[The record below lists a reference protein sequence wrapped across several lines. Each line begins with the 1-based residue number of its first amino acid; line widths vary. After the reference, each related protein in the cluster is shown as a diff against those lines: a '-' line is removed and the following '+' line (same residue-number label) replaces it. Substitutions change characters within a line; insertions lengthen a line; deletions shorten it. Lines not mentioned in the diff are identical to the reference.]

1 MFTCM
6 LMHTHTHLKKSP
18 NSEVIYKLAEMTFH
32 YVGIPQHWSSFT
44 VTMWTNQALQ
54 ASKVMQLTC
63 REAKE
68 EWGSLEN
75 LSRECLAFVSRKTFL
90 VSVVDFLFC
99 CVLWEILLALCGSPG
114 LGLCMKLVMGKESEG
129 SFSAFDLI
137 CILSPFLVRWYLLI
151 HQKWIKKHVT
161 LWNKFPG
168 FFWFFFFFILFYFSC
183 NMLFPKKY

>member
-1 MFTCM
+1 
-6 LMHTHTHLKKSP
+6 
-18 NSEVIYKLAEMTFH
+18 MTFH

-44 VTMWTNQALQ
+44 VTMWTNQAPQ
-54 ASKVMQLTC
+54 ASKVMQPTC
-63 REAKE
+63 REAGGK
-68 EWGSLEN
+68 WGSLEN

-151 HQKWIKKHVT
+151 HQKWMKKHVT
-161 LWNKFPG
+161 PWNRFPG
-168 FFWFFFFFILFYFSC
+168 VVFFFFSFCSISLVTCSFLRNIRRKLIQAEIWVAKLEDWEQFWIFY
-183 NMLFPKKY
+183 